1 MSSTN
6 ATKNATKSQE
16 AARAALMIVGLA
28 KHYATVGS
36 LTIEGATYT
45 PAQLEASLQK
55 LIALRKGVDDAK
67 AAAKAR
73 IADERAQAP
82 ALRKLMVALATVV
95 KGAFGTSPDV
105 LADFGLAPKKAR
117 APLTVEQRA
126 TVAAKRKATRAARHT
141 MGTKQR
147 KKVKGAVSGVV
158 ITPVI
163 SGVMSTPSASAT
175 STPASDA
182 TSQPPAVAAP
192 APGASAATPAPP
204 THAP

>member
-1 MSSTN
+1 MSSANT
-6 ATKNATKSQE
+6 TKNQD
-16 AARAALMIVGLA
+16 AARAALMIQGLA

-45 PAQLEASLQK
+45 PAQLETSLQK

-82 ALRKLMVALATVV
+82 SLRNLMVALATVV

-117 APLTVEQRA
+117 TPLTVEQKA

-147 KKVKGAVSGVV
+147 KQVKGAVSGVV

-163 SGVMSTPSASAT
+163 SGVVSTPSASAT

-182 TSQPPAVAAP
+182 KSQPVAVAAP
-192 APGASAATPAPP
+192 ASGATTAPP
-204 THAP
+204 THTP